1 MRRLM
6 MWLAGSM
13 CGALVGAVT
22 ALLLAPASGEELRG
36 RVRQRV
42 QTIQDDVRQA
52 YETRRTQLEAELAA
66 LRSPRGGA
74 DA

>member
-22 ALLLAPASGEELRG
+22 ALLLAPASGDELRG
-36 RVRQRV
+36 RVRQRYLSL
-42 QTIQDDVRQA
+42 QDDVRQA
-52 YETRRTQLEAELAA
+52 YETRRAQLEAELAA
-66 LRSPRGGA
+66 LRSPRGGG
-74 DA
+74 